1 MQFGDFRPVQG
12 CPISDKA
19 HPGLRVDQ
27 LIEIP
32 GKLCT
37 HHSVSLTQS
46 MAQPNQTLLKSI

>member
-1 MQFGDFRPVQG
+1 MQFVDFRPVQG